1 MNIGRTECCKPNTNF
16 KARPSYS
23 EPVSKCVK
31 IKLTQKSAK
40 SSIPLHYTTECYRI
54 YLRTFIHENVQRMQ
68 RLYISGTEC
77 RDPERDSHKLQ
88 SHPFPDCK
96 PVQFVKKTC
105 WMSHQGSSAQRNIGK
120 NWCFNISFHKSGVW
134 TTVKS
139 LPFYACLSV
148 RV

>member
-1 MNIGRTECCKPNTNF
+1 MECREPNTNF
-16 KARPSYS
+16 KAKPTYS

-54 YLRTFIHENVQRMQ
+54 YLETCIHENVQRMQ

-88 SHPFPDCK
+88 SHFLIVSPF
-96 PVQFVKKTC
+96 
-105 WMSHQGSSAQRNIGK
+105 N
-120 NWCFNISFHKSGVW
+120 
-134 TTVKS
+134 
-139 LPFYACLSV
+139 LS
-148 RV
+148 RKLAG